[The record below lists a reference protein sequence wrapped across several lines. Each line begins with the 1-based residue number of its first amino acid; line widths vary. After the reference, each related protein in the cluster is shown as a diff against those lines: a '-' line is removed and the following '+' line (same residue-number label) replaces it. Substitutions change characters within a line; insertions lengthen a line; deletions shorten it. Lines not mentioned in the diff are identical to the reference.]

1 MQAEKAPIQVFGVNG
16 RYAHALFSAA
26 SKKKVLPQVE
36 KELKEVK
43 VRWRRGCSRVER
55 KGVYRRQRLA
65 CVWFSRVSGLTFPP
79 PLPSSTDAPC

>member
-1 MQAEKAPIQVFGVNG
+1 MAHSLTHTLSLPPLFRLQTRALSTSATALAEAPAKAPIQVFGVNG

-43 VRWRRGCSRVER
+43 V
-55 KGVYRRQRLA
+55 
-65 CVWFSRVSGLTFPP
+65 
-79 PLPSSTDAPC
+79 